1 MRVAEPN
8 TGEGVGTGELVTT
21 PPANAPVSLYP
32 GKYPKESNFVNML
45 KVAGDAYPA
54 KLLSRRLSIRQV
66 REGICCTTAIYEIDN
81 PVDPLLP
88 ALGVPQVFYNFTR
101 ESLLAR
107 LQFLEARADKP
118 TKKDGPE
125 GEPLP
130 HPVIQ
135 SIRDGTYDASNPPG
149 SRKRSLDS
157 VNDGQ
162 PPAKRSRK
170 FALTAGEWRDI
181 LPACIQVLAS
191 QGADTQLAGLTKL
204 LVKKA
209 KKVKDLTIPKPISTA
224 TAPAEAVVAV
234 VALAP
239 VVAAVVDAQATQSDV
254 GGGGIV
260 NANDAPGDQPR
271 GGARGG
277 RGRAAR
283 PRGRGRGAG
292 STANVNQGN
301 SNGPTKGGNRDFN
314 ANDNRNSSQRE
325 YTGRV
330 CLRWNHARNQECTYF
345 ISIRLGFCAAC
356 GAPAAHPYDSRPR
369 GGRGGFGRG
378 GRGYGNRY

>member
-1 MRVAEPN
+1 
-8 TGEGVGTGELVTT
+8 
-21 PPANAPVSLYP
+21 
-32 GKYPKESNFVNML
+32 
-45 KVAGDAYPA
+45 
-54 KLLSRRLSIRQV
+54 V
-66 REGICCTTAIYEIDN
+66 REGICCTTAIYEHDN
-81 PVDPLLP
+81 PVDPLVP
-88 ALGVPQVFYNFTR
+88 ALGVPQVFYKFTR
-101 ESLLAR
+101 ESLFAR
-107 LQFLEARADKP
+107 LQFLENRADKP

-130 HPVIQ
+130 HPVIRA
-135 SIRDGTYDASNPPG
+135 IRDGTYDASDLPG
-149 SRKRSLDS
+149 NRKRSLDS

-170 FALTAGEWRDI
+170 FSLTAGEWRDI

-191 QGADTQLAGLTKL
+191 QGSDTQIAGLTRL

-209 KKVKDLTIPKPISTA
+209 KKVKVLTIPQPISTA
-224 TAPAEAVVAV
+224 TAPAEAVVAA

-260 NANDAPGDQPR
+260 NDNVAPGDQPR

-292 STANVNQGN
+292 STANVNQGS
-301 SNGPTKGGNRDFN
+301 SNGPTKGGNRDYN
-314 ANDNRNSSQRE
+314 ANDNRNSYQRE
-325 YTGRV
+325 YTGHV
-330 CLRWNHARNQECTYF
+330 CKRWNHARSQECTYF
-345 ISIRLGFCAAC
+345 VSIRLGFCAAC
-356 GAPAAHPYDSRPR
+356 GAPAAHPYNSRPR

-378 GRGYGNRY
+378 GRGGYGNRY